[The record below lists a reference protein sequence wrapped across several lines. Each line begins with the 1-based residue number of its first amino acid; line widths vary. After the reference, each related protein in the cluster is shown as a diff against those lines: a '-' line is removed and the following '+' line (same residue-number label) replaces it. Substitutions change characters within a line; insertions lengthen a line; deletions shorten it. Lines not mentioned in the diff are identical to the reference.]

1 MRILLALATVAF
13 LNTPAL
19 ADGDPAAGAK
29 KAETCLG
36 CHGIANYDNAYPTY
50 NVPKLGGQHVQYL
63 TDALKSY
70 QNGARAHDTMHA
82 QAATLSD
89 QDIADI
95 AAYFSSLGAADAQP
109 AAAAPAV
116 PEKVA
121 TCASCHGPSGVSSV
135 PMYPILAGQYQSY
148 LLHALQAYKTGSR
161 SNAVMATFAGQLSD
175 QDIKQLATW
184 FARQQG
190 PLQVLPRE

>member
-1 MRILLALATVAF
+1 MRILLVLATLAF

-36 CHGIANYDNAYPTY
+36 CHGIANYDNAYPVY

-70 QNGARAHDTMHA
+70 QSGARAHDTMHA
-82 QAATLSD
+82 QAATLSE

-95 AAYFSSLGAADAQP
+95 AAYLASLGATDAQP
-109 AAAAPAV
+109 ATAVPAAP
-116 PEKVA
+116 EKAA
-121 TCASCHGPSGVSSV
+121 TCASCHGPSGLSSI
-135 PMYPILAGQYQSY
+135 PMYPIIAGQYSSY
-148 LLHALQAYKTGSR
+148 LQHALQAYKTGGR
-161 SNAVMATFAGQLSD
+161 ENAVMATFAGQLSE
-175 QDIKQLATW
+175 QDIQQLAAW
-184 FARQQG
+184 FSQQQG